1 MGNLSFW
8 SRISEGFRGDAI
20 SVGSTR
26 GTLEADGPG
35 LEFITADTKSNGNGV
50 VGIGTAYQWHYRRHR
65 VDESLAIGH
74 LSIPDRCHQ
83 YQRYCRNCFDR
94 ARRLSCPEWK
104 SAALSQDADS
114 GFVR

>member
-1 MGNLSFW
+1 MGDFSFW
-8 SRISEGFRGDAI
+8 SRISERFPGDAI

-26 GTLEADGPG
+26 GILEADGPG
-35 LEFITADTKSNGNGV
+35 LEFITAVTKSNGDGV
-50 VGIGTAYQWHYRRHR
+50 VGTRTASRRHR
-65 VDESLAIGH
+65 VDESFAIGH

-94 ARRLSCPEWK
+94 ARRLSCREWK
-104 SAALSQDADS
+104 SAALSQNADS